1 MSDDLIAYAF
11 VAAWVVLVGLGLWRD
26 LPEWVADAESE
37 DDR

>member
-1 MSDDLIAYAF
+1 MSDDLIALAF
-11 VAAWVVLVGLGLWRD
+11 VAAWVAVIAIGLWRD